1 MQLCEYSKQ
10 QGVPMLAVLD
20 NTPLTLF
27 IILALTLGL
36 APFVPEPHL
45 FEKTRMLFQ
54 GQLVKPIDIFD
65 FFLHFAP
72 WALLALKLWRSYG
85 TAAS

>member
-1 MQLCEYSKQ
+1 
-10 QGVPMLAVLD
+10 MLAFID

-27 IILALTLGL
+27 VLFALTLGL

-54 GQLVKPIDIFD
+54 GQLVRPIDIFD
-65 FFLHFAP
+65 FFFHFAP
-72 WALLALKLWRSYG
+72 WALLVFKLWRLYG
-85 TAAS
+85 PSAG